1 MQNNT
6 YTYITNGEAFLE
18 IGLPF
23 IFIIT
28 LILLLFECTTPKYNN
43 LY

>member
-6 YTYITNGEAFLE
+6 YTYISNSEAFLE

-23 IFIIT
+23 ILVISII
-28 LILLLFECTTPKYNN
+28 LVLFECTTPNYYN